1 MCLLYGCSDMWRGS
15 VCLLSSQRGR
25 LCQLLSYSLPA
36 PVAAFHTQLPNG
48 SREYISTLPAG
59 SLLGSPPGGTRER
72 CKAQGGKGACS
83 LVPASWGF
91 GSSSPPAT
99 LLHPGRSSSFPW
111 STWITSAVF
120 PALTDPS
127 SSQPPQ
133 KARPAAQPPLLRG
146 LGFSSVG
153 TPSKLLR
160 FCNTISSLGP
170 PPNPRTQGCFLQP
183 LPLWYGN
190 VLLPF

>member
-1 MCLLYGCSDMWRGS
+1 MCLLYGSSDMWRGS

-25 LCQLLSYSLPA
+25 LCQLLSYSRPA
-36 PVAAFHTQLPNG
+36 PVAAFHTQLPDA
-48 SREYISTLPAG
+48 SREHISTLPAG
-59 SLLGSPPGGTRER
+59 SLLGSPPGGTRGR
-72 CKAQGGKGACS
+72 HKARGGRGACS

-91 GSSSPPAT
+91 GSSSPPAMP
-99 LLHPGRSSSFPW
+99 LYPGRSSSFPW

-120 PALTDPS
+120 PALTDPP

-133 KARPAAQPPLLRG
+133 KAWPAAQPPLLRG

-160 FCNTISSLGP
+160 FCNTISSLGSP
-170 PPNPRTQGCFLQP
+170 QSQGTR
-183 LPLWYGN
+183 
-190 VLLPF
+190 LLPAATTSMIS